1 MVVLVGTQYTSPYA
15 FKLHE
20 QEYADNKA
28 GEILR
33 NTERNLSE
41 KRKPTAEEKSINEE
55 LIKDALRFVNES
67 YVPIVAALG
76 ADGQLHPR
84 EMAGELA
91 DQSGVYKLEKPGKN
105 KRKQDEDE
113 SKVRTKAGCTNVN
126 SMAGRVGDQIERWI
140 GDEERDGMSHEEI
153 ADRIKQ
159 LTKRY
164 ATVCAT
170 SEELQG
176 IVDTTP
182 ELKTIIEKIA
192 RSRASCAVNEDHFD
206 VVLGE
211 TRNFLFE
218 LLLASISRDEY
229 GYAME
234 KYLHHGSVAVYNACK
249 LPTREQNSGA
259 IQNAQRCYIY

>member
-1 MVVLVGTQYTSPYA
+1 
-15 FKLHE
+15 
-20 QEYADNKA
+20 
-28 GEILR
+28 
-33 NTERNLSE
+33 
-41 KRKPTAEEKSINEE
+41 
-55 LIKDALRFVNES
+55 
-67 YVPIVAALG
+67 
-76 ADGQLHPR
+76 
-84 EMAGELA
+84 
-91 DQSGVYKLEKPGKN
+91 
-105 KRKQDEDE
+105 
-113 SKVRTKAGCTNVN
+113 
-126 SMAGRVGDQIERWI
+126 MAGRVGDQIERWI

-218 LLLASISRDEY
+218 LVLGAISLDEY
-229 GYAME
+229 GWAME

-259 IQNAQRCYIY
+259 IGLLTGVTTIIPVTTWAQHINTIWTHIEVSGIDAATLAASKPIA